1 MTLFGIDVS
10 EHNSSIAHASTDF
23 VIARSTWGSKS
34 GGFVDRRWSINKRD
48 ALTAGKL
55 FGAYHF
61 MTVHDISN
69 QVDLFLETV
78 KDLIGK
84 AVLCL
89 DYEDLGG
96 KERAPQVHGPAGAR
110 RWLDMVYSRTG
121 VRPVIYCNA
130 STATTLRTVALGGY
144 PLWVADWRSNPRT
157 GHATPPAPR
166 TGAWPRAIL
175 HQYSARGRIPGY
187 SGDFLDMNIFHGD
200 ASTWQG
206 LARGSNSSATES
218 EDDVVTPA
226 DIDAIA
232 SAVWSATFGSR
243 GSAGTLLNKAAY
255 QSSDFFKQI
264 ADYAGNEAA
273 TRVWSATFGNQGET
287 AGSRL
292 ATAAI
297 RSDFGATCAY
307 NAQQNT
313 APIRR
318 PNDPRADAEGYK
330 SVRQELADCLSE
342 VRALQI
348 AVNKILEKL
357 T

>member
-1 MTLFGIDVS
+1 MPRCA
-10 EHNSSIAHASTDF
+10 SSIS
-23 VIARSTWGSKS
+23 SKTGLS
-34 GGFVDRRWSINKRD
+34 PS
-48 ALTAGKL
+48 
-55 FGAYHF
+55 
-61 MTVHDISN
+61 HDISN

-78 KDLIGK
+78 KDLVGK

-110 RWLDMVYSRTG
+110 RWLDMVYARTG

-166 TGAWPRAIL
+166 TGAWSSAIL

-187 SGDFLDMNIFHGD
+187 SGDFLDMDIFHGD

-255 QSSDFFKQI
+255 QSSDFFRQI

-330 SVRQELADCLSE
+330 SVRQELADCYTE
-342 VRALQI
+342 VLALKE

-357 T
+357 A